1 MCPNGRSSWH
11 VDIKLRSSGYLIY
24 IFLSRASR
32 IVALWDNFDA
42 ILRSNEKRNG
52 YQPCKKWAWNGR
64 KRESDT
70 SRLENMSPFYPET
83 LKGYFLLQVSE
94 VVLNFFSA
102 SFQTI
107 LNNGRRSSAPV
118 TIPREESKLFMF
130 TNARSLLSRY
140 QINDWRYY
148 IPAFVSTFFPN
159 HFFNFKFNFSLNPT
173 LYDLLTILCMILYRL
188 AQQ

>member
-1 MCPNGRSSWH
+1 MLKWNWNGCENWPDLNLIKNGVTLFVSYFCPWLNL
-11 VDIKLRSSGYLIY
+11 D
-24 IFLSRASR
+24 
-32 IVALWDNFDA
+32 
-42 ILRSNEKRNG
+42 
-52 YQPCKKWAWNGR
+52 KKWAWNGR